1 MSIGLHRKALFW
13 PNASGDFS
21 MIQHR
26 ALAISQLQM
35 EQPPT
40 DRLQKKKSC
49 LKVGKSALIPMVVC
63 ILSIT
68 KIRQENF
75 PNNYI
80 RTKFTLFIF
89 PDYTMGRSSNAR
101 KRGSQYFWFA
111 LATRM
116 GNQVYTRG
124 NNILCWSQYKDDY
137 VSRSTKI
144 KWPVWGARNLW
155 KVIPL
160 EVDSIPIPMSLQ
172 RLAQSY
178 KNSSFTW
185 IHIWRFFHVCY
196 AR

>member
-89 PDYTMGRSSNAR
+89 SRLHNGKILERKEKRLPIFLICPCHKDGKSSIHQREQYTLLITIQRRLRFKIHENQMASMGCPQPMKGHSA
-101 KRGSQYFWFA
+101 GSW
-111 LATRM
+111 LNSDT
-116 GNQVYTRG
+116 
-124 NNILCWSQYKDDY
+124 Y
-137 VSRSTKI
+137 VFTTPC
-144 KWPVWGARNLW
+144 PV
-155 KVIPL
+155 I
-160 EVDSIPIPMSLQ
+160 
-172 RLAQSY
+172 
-178 KNSSFTW
+178 
-185 IHIWRFFHVCY
+185 
-196 AR
+196 